1 MDVPQETV
9 HMAESF
15 VNKYD
20 FIYKYEIDA
29 RGYEMIVMDEWAL
42 EDVDFYWAQMNL
54 EQALLSYPNQY
65 NDSLP
70 TYYNNFK
77 LKFNQCVEALS
88 PPEPASPGEYDPD
101 QFDITLDMSPG
112 CMSNLELT
120 ENQLRQASWEEK

>member
-54 EQALLSYPNQY
+54 EQ
-65 NDSLP
+65 
-70 TYYNNFK
+70 
-77 LKFNQCVEALS
+77 
-88 PPEPASPGEYDPD
+88 
-101 QFDITLDMSPG
+101 
-112 CMSNLELT
+112 
-120 ENQLRQASWEEK
+120 